1 MKESENCPQ
10 CGRLVPAD
18 APGGHCPACLL
29 RQALPPGAPPGSAG
43 QAPDEQE
50 LSRLLPQFT
59 ILERIG
65 SGGMGWVYRVRQ
77 RGLERLAALKIM
89 APGLA
94 TDPAFVERFT
104 REGQALARLQHP
116 NIVSVYDFGETG
128 GFCWLLM
135 EYVDGV
141 NLRQVMASG
150 GLSPAE
156 ALRII
161 PEVCAALGYAHGRGV
176 LHRDIKPE
184 NILLDAA
191 GRVKIADFG
200 VARLCG
206 GERAGSSL
214 TQSGVSLGTPVYM
227 APEQIERPQDVDH
240 RADIYSLGV
249 VFYEMLTGGLPL
261 GRFPAPSETP
271 GVDDRLDPVVFR
283 TLEKQRERR
292 YQTAGEMQTQVEAVQ
307 AGPSPVP
314 PADAP
319 AATAAAETTAAAE
332 PATQLSREAE
342 TVRISW
348 KAIAGMLCTI
358 TGILMLLGGLLLWR
372 PTGVRVHGAASPQ
385 LHFETIKPD

>member
-1 MKESENCPQ
+1 MKSTEPCTQ
-10 CGRLVPAD
+10 CGQPIPPD
-18 APGGHCPACLL
+18 APGGLCPACLL
-29 RQALPPGAPPGSAG
+29 RQALPSDSPYAPAG
-43 QAPDEQE
+43 QSPDEQE
-50 LSRLLPQFT
+50 LSRLFPQFT

-77 RGLERLAALKIM
+77 RGLDRLAALKIM

-94 TDPAFVERFT
+94 AEPAFVERFT

-116 NIVSVYDFGETG
+116 NIVSVYDFGEVEG
-128 GFCWLLM
+128 YCWILM

-200 VARLCG
+200 VARLSG
-206 GERAGSSL
+206 GDRAGSSL

-249 VFYEMLTGGLPL
+249 VFYEMLTGELPL
-261 GRFPAPSETP
+261 GRFPAPSETE
-271 GVDDRLDPVVFR
+271 GVDARLDPVVFR

-292 YQTAGEMQTQVEAVQ
+292 YQNASDMKTEVEAVKSM
-307 AGPSPVP
+307 PPPVP

-319 AATAAAETTAAAE
+319 AASGSGSVSQDTAI
-332 PATQLSREAE
+332 PASDP
-342 TVRISW
+342 VRISR

-372 PTGVRVHGAASPQ
+372 PTGVRVQGAASPQ